1 MQNADNSKFLALAW
15 NNIKKRRHTSHTWK
29 CAIIIFFYAICLKGQ
44 TERMLL
50 VSDLN
55 SSTTVVRNW

>member
-1 MQNADNSKFLALAW
+1 MITYSLDND
-15 NNIKKRRHTSHTWK
+15 NYKKRWHTSNTWK
-29 CAIIIFFYAICLKGQ
+29 CAIIIFYAICLKGQ

-55 SSTTVVRNW
+55 SSATVVRNW

>member
-1 MQNADNSKFLALAW
+1 MITYSLDND
-15 NNIKKRRHTSHTWK
+15 NYKKKMAHFQYMEVCHHY
-29 CAIIIFFYAICLKGQ
+29 FFYAICLRRQ

>member
-1 MQNADNSKFLALAW
+1 MITYSLDND
-15 NNIKKRRHTSHTWK
+15 NYKKKMAHFQYMEVCHHYF
-29 CAIIIFFYAICLKGQ
+29 CYAICLGRQ

-55 SSTTVVRNW
+55 SSATVVRNW